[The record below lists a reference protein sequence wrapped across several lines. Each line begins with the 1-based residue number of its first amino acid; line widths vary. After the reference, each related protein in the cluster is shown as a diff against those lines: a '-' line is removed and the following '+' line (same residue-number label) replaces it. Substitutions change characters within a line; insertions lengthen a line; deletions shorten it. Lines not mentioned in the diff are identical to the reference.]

1 MTIIW
6 IIALIFALL
15 GALLFVILLSRSSSA
30 TETSA
35 SATVCL
41 AIAAFP
47 IMIALILEK
56 LLK

>member
-6 IIALIFALL
+6 SIALIFALL
-15 GALLFVILLSRSSSA
+15 SALLFVILLSRSSSE

-35 SATVCL
+35 AATVCL

-47 IMIALILEK
+47 IMIALILEN